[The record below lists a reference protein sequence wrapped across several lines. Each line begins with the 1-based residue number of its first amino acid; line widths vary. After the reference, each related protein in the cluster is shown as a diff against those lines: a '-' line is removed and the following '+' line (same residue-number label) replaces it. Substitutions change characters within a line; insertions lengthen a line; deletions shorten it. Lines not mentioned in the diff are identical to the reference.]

1 MRNHQH
7 FYFMKTIKTT
17 EGNKIYKTFDDVIF
31 MNKKE
36 ALLHEKKEK
45 KLLAIQN
52 AFATVYNN
60 SDEVLKSLLE
70 GLRRMLETDRRTI
83 LNGLKYL
90 LK

>member
-7 FYFMKTIKTT
+7 FYFMKTIKTI
-17 EGNKIYKTFDDVIF
+17 EGHKIYKTFDDVIF

-45 KLLAIQN
+45 KILAIQN
-52 AFATVYNN
+52 AFATVYDN
-60 SDEVLKSLLE
+60 SDEVLESLLE

>member
-1 MRNHQH
+1 
-7 FYFMKTIKTT
+7 MKTIKTA

-45 KLLAIQN
+45 KILAIQN

-60 SDEVLKSLLE
+60 SDEVTESLIE
-70 GLRRMLETDRRTI
+70 GLRRMLETDRKTI
-83 LNGLKYL
+83 LNGLKSL